1 MKALG
6 IIGYHHTGK
15 TTLVTALVKALRD
28 RGFTVS
34 TIKDIHN
41 QEYRADQAGTNTWKH
56 AQAGAQSV
64 FAQGLHDAALLFPEP
79 LKLQDILKLQKT
91 DYLIIEGMK
100 DAAVPKIVCAESEEQ
115 LAELVDDTVIGISGI
130 ISNHSVSY
138 KNLKVYCL
146 SQDMD
151 VLIQDVMAKSFTVL
165 PHPDPECCSACGTDC
180 YTLARDIVQGRR
192 SREDCVYDGQNKTC
206 LKVGGQEI
214 AIVPFVQQLL
224 SDLVLGFV
232 KNLKDTDPDG
242 DIQLTIKK

>member
-6 IIGYHHTGK
+6 IIGYHHNGK

-180 YTLARDIVQGRR
+180 YTLARDIVQAEGAGKIVCMTGKIKPASRWEGRKLPLCHLF
-192 SREDCVYDGQNKTC
+192 S
-206 LKVGGQEI
+206 
-214 AIVPFVQQLL
+214 
-224 SDLVLGFV
+224 SS
-232 KNLKDTDPDG
+232 
-242 DIQLTIKK
+242 